1 MNISRNLYLNQLVAG
16 QGNGLI
22 KIVTGIRLEERTTDK
37 NNKTIRK
44 QYEVDFVANQG
55 NKRYYIQSAFAIP
68 DEAKVRQE
76 TASLTRIDDSFKK
89 IIVVKDDIMPKRD
102 ENGIVKN
109 GIVTIGIMDFLL
121 RPDSL
126 DY

>member
-1 MNISRNLYLNQLVAG
+1 MKEKTINIWQNIIYNELRTRGYHVDVG
-16 QGNGLI
+16 M
-22 KIVTGIRLEERTTDK
+22 VEERTTDR

-55 NKRYYIQSAFAIP
+55 SKRYYIQSAFALP

-102 ENGIVKN
+102 ENGIV
-109 GIVTIGIMDFLL
+109 TIGIMDFLL